1 MKTKAAVLYE
11 INSPLVIQDLDIP
24 ELKAGQV
31 LVKIAYSGVCHSQLN
46 EIKGWKGEDK
56 FLPHVLGHEGSG
68 TVEAVGPGVSKVKP
82 GESVVLSWIKG
93 SGRDVSSTVYRE
105 SDGAAVNSGAIAT
118 FMEYAVISEN
128 RMTPIRKD
136 MPLDKAALLGCAVA
150 TGAGAVINTAKVA
163 PGSKVAVFGAGGIG
177 LCAIQAAGIMKAAE
191 IIAIDI
197 HDHKLKLAR
206 AFGASDTINASRQD
220 PVSAIRAL
228 TAGKGVDCAIEA
240 TGVKEIMEQAF
251 LSVHDNGGI
260 AVIAGNVPHQQR
272 ISIDPFGLI
281 CGKRIVGTWGG
292 DTNPER
298 DLPHYADWYLAGKL
312 KLDELLTHRFHLEDI
327 NLAFLALEE
336 GKVGRAII
344 ELKSK
349 GE

>member
-1 MKTKAAVLYE
+1 MKTKAAVLCE
-11 INSPLVIQDLDIP
+11 IGRPLVIEELLIP
-24 ELKAGQV
+24 ELKSGQV

-46 EIKGWKGEDK
+46 EIKGLKGEDK

-68 TVEAVGPGVSKVKP
+68 IVEAIGPGVSKVKP
-82 GESVVLSWIKG
+82 GEPVVLSWIKG
-93 SGRDVSSTVYRE
+93 NGMDVPSTVYRE
-105 SDGAAVNSGAIAT
+105 SRGTTVNSGAIAT

-128 RMTPIRKD
+128 RVTLIRKD

-177 LCAIQAAGIMKAAE
+177 LCAIQAASLVKATE

-197 HDHKLKLAR
+197 HEHKLRLAC
-206 AFGASDTINASRQD
+206 AFGATNTVNASKQD
-220 PVSAIRAL
+220 PITAIKAL
-228 TAGKGVDCAIEA
+228 TGGKGVDCAIEA

-251 LSVHDNGGI
+251 LSVRDNGGI
-260 AVIAGNVPHQQR
+260 AVIVGNVPHHQT

-281 CGKRIVGTWGG
+281 CGKRIVGSWGG

-298 DLPHYADWYLAGKL
+298 DLPHYADLYLAGKL
-312 KLDELLTHRFHLEDI
+312 KLDELLTHRFQLKDI

-336 GKVGRAII
+336 GNVGRAVI
-344 ELKSK
+344 EL
-349 GE
+349 